1 MRLFTRSRPVRAAAA
16 SVLAATLTLSLGG
29 CQSPFGAGAALTMDG
44 SDPCRG
50 QRAEFAGSKT
60 YFQDKIATGALTGA
74 ALGAGAGILY
84 GLARGRVDVG
94 TVAVGALAGGVV
106 GAGSAYYSTLAERAR
121 DQSEMANT
129 MNQDLAR
136 ETQEIDHSVASFAR
150 LRACRFGQ
158 AQIVKGQARRR
169 ELDRPTALQRIAFH
183 RDRFDEEI
191 RTAREFGLT
200 MARRG
205 EQFQQAANDLR
216 TKPVSKPGWSPAPPA
231 RIASVNRAA
240 SVSVP
245 EKRATFDRSIASAER
260 ESKTAF
266 NLDGGA
272 SLSWLGVVGPDA

>member
-1 MRLFTRSRPVRAAAA
+1 MRFVNNSRPFRAATASMMAA
-16 SVLAATLTLSLGG
+16 ALCFNLAA
-29 CQSPFGAGAALTMDG
+29 CQSPLGAGGALALDS
-44 SDPCRG
+44 SDPCRQ
-50 QRAEFAGSKT
+50 QRADFAGSKT
-60 YFQDKIATGALTGA
+60 YFQDKIATGALAGA

-84 GLARGRVDVG
+84 GLAHGRVDAG
-94 TVAVGALAGGVV
+94 TVAVTALAGGIA

-121 DQSEMANT
+121 DQAELAAT

-136 ETQEIDHSVASFAR
+136 ETQEIDHSVATFAR

-169 ELDRPTALQRIAFH
+169 EVDRNVALQRIAFH

-191 RTAREFGLT
+191 RIAREFGLT

-216 TKPVSKPGWSPAPPA
+216 TKPAAKPGWAPAPAA
-231 RIASVNRAA
+231 RVASVNRAA
-240 SVSVP
+240 TVSVP
-245 EKRATFDRSIASAER
+245 EKRATFDRSVASAER

-266 NLDGGA
+266 NLDGSA
-272 SLSWLGVVGPDA
+272 ALSWLMVPDTHA